1 MVTYRENAA
10 NKEFIMQFMTVILT
24 QEAPASHWGKSDV
37 TFEGQNSFI
46 HLSGNAPLRQVQMA
60 ARKIRNQGI
69 NQVQLQGE
77 LWTVDLQWVFAQGF
91 ATAKPGYEVLWCGD
105 DQQQQTL
112 THRAQAATFAR
123 KLINDTP
130 EDLSPVSLATQAANW
145 LKDIGG
151 DKVTFNIVE
160 GQELLA
166 KKWVGIH
173 AVGRGSERP
182 PALLELDFNPLA
194 ADAPVDV
201 ALVGKGITFDSGG
214 YSLKSSVGMLAM
226 KCDMGGAATVTAALG
241 LAIKSGL
248 HKRVKLYLCC
258 AENLVSGRAFKLGD
272 ILTYKNGT
280 TVEIVNTD
288 AEGRLVLADG
298 LQAASESGAKLIVDA
313 ATLTGAAVMAVSNEY
328 NAIFSPQTETIKM
341 AQQCAAA
348 VGENV
353 WPLPL
358 DPWHRD
364 TCPSAY
370 ADTANSRP
378 VKGGG
383 AGGASNAAG
392 FLWRFVTP
400 EANWLHIDLAAAF
413 ESSATGLFSAG
424 ATTHGVLTVAEILKR

>member
-1 MVTYRENAA
+1 
-10 NKEFIMQFMTVILT
+10 MQFMTVILT

-91 ATAKPGYEVLWCGD
+91 ATAKPGYEVVWCGD
-105 DQQQQTL
+105 DQQQQIL
-112 THRAQAATFAR
+112 TDRAQSAAFAR

-226 KCDMGGAATVTAALG
+226 KCDMGGAATLTAALG

-248 HKRVKLYLCC
+248 NKRVKLYLCC

>member
-1 MVTYRENAA
+1 
-10 NKEFIMQFMTVILT
+10 MQVMNVLLT
-24 QEAPASHWGKSDV
+24 QQAPAEHWGKADV
-37 TFEGQNSFI
+37 TYEGQNSVI
-46 HLSGNAPLRQVQMA
+46 HLNGADPLRQVQMA
-60 ARKIRNQGI
+60 ARKIRSQGI
-69 NQVQLQGE
+69 SQVQLEGE

-91 ATAKPGYEVLWCGD
+91 ASAKPGYQVGWCGD
-105 DQQQQTL
+105 DAEKQL
-112 THRAQAATFAR
+112 LEHRLVAATFAR

-130 EDLSPVSLATQAANW
+130 EELSPVKLAQQAAQW
-145 LKDIGG
+145 LTDIGG
-151 DKVTFNIVE
+151 NNVSYSIIE
-160 GQELLA
+160 GQELLE

-182 PALLELDFNPLA
+182 PALLELDFNPIGEG
-194 ADAPVDV
+194 APVDV

-214 YSLKSSVGMLAM
+214 YSLKSSEGMLTM

-241 LAIKSGL
+241 LAMKTGL
-248 HKRVKLYLCC
+248 NKRVKLYLCC
-258 AENLVSGRAFKLGD
+258 AENLVSGHAFKLGD

-298 LQAASESGAKLIVDA
+298 LQAASESGAKLIIDA
-313 ATLTGAAVMAVSNEY
+313 ATLTGAAVMAVSNQY
-328 NAIFSPQTETIKM
+328 NAIFSPQAETIKL
-341 AQQCAAA
+341 AQESAAA
-348 VGENV
+348 VSENV

-358 DPWHRD
+358 DPWHKD

-392 FLWRFVTP
+392 FLWRFVSP

-413 ESSATGLFSAG
+413 ENNASALWGAG
-424 ATTHGVLTVAEILKR
+424 ATAHGVLTVAELLKR